1 MIKLNTTIIL
11 AFWFNVLFAQQT
23 IMGNINKAQD
33 WSVQNIDSALYYA
46 HLALSESQKLDSP
59 RLVFQSYRAIGII
72 QEDNNRLTE
81 AQKAY
86 ESALVLADKSLPED
100 DKLTIYTDWAI
111 IHKKLG
117 QYKIAQEYHLLTIER
132 AEKMS
137 NWEMVE
143 DGYHGLGTMYSMLSN
158 FNQSIQYYLLSIQAA
173 EKWGNK
179 KGIVL
184 TEQNISNIYM
194 KAGNNEMALKNI
206 AKTYEM
212 AQQLGDSLRI
222 AAVLKI
228 YGNIKIASGDLQD
241 ALVKHTQAK
250 AIFIKKGDKSRL
262 AESYLAI
269 GDIYFQLKDFKKAE
283 LSFDSCEALV
293 DLLPQYSRADFYNKQ
308 AKLFENENQWEK
320 AINSYDKTLAMTN
333 LLGFKELARGA
344 HLALGAIYSKQ
355 NKFELAYRH
364 ITIADSLGTLLSQDA
379 NQKMMTESR
388 FKYDIEKRDLE
399 IENQKKALEYSK
411 WVRLAL
417 VFGFSILSILLIF
430 AWRQMQANKK
440 ATKHI
445 ALLMKELHHRVKN
458 NIQTI
463 ASMMR
468 LQARQNSDP
477 SVSMVLMENKA
488 RLETFSL
495 LHQQLY
501 RNENVESVN
510 LRPFIESIISKL
522 KFAYA
527 IQDDKIKTHLAIENE
542 ELNIDLSLPIGLI
555 INELI
560 TNSFKYAYPSVSS
573 LEITIQINHQTLQYS
588 DNGQSLPSNF
598 DFEKNAGFGMN
609 MITSFAQQIKGKY
622 KFYQADGFHFDMIFA
637 EQ

>member
-1 MIKLNTTIIL
+1 MIRINTTIIL
-11 AFWFNVLFAQQT
+11 VFWLNFIFAQQP
-23 IMGNINKAQD
+23 IVGNINKAQD
-33 WSVQNIDSALYYA
+33 WSFQNIDSALYYA
-46 HLALSESQKLDSP
+46 NLALLESQKSDNPL
-59 RLVFQSYRAIGII
+59 LVFQSYRTQGII
-72 QEDNNRLTE
+72 FEDNNRLSE

-86 ESALVLADKSLPED
+86 GLALNIAEKSLPED

-132 AEKMS
+132 AEKIS

-212 AQQLGDSLRI
+212 ALQLGDSSRI

-228 YGNIKIASGDLQD
+228 YGNIKIAAGDLQD
-241 ALVKHTQAK
+241 ALGKHTQAK
-250 AIFIKKGDKSRL
+250 AIFIEKGDKSRL

-283 LSFDSCEALV
+283 FSFDSCEVLA

-308 AKLFENENQWEK
+308 GKLFENENQWVK
-320 AINSYDKTLAMTN
+320 AINSYHKTLAMTN
-333 LLGFKELARGA
+333 VLGFKELARDA
-344 HLALGAIYSKQ
+344 HLALGGIFSKQ
-355 NKFELAYRH
+355 NKFESAYRH
-364 ITIADSLGTLLSQDA
+364 ITIADSLGTVLSQEV
-379 NQKMMTESR
+379 NQKMMTESS

-399 IENQKKALEYSK
+399 IESQKKALEYSK
-411 WVRLAL
+411 WVRFLL
-417 VFGFSILSILLIF
+417 IFGFSILSILLIF
-430 AWRQMQANKK
+430 AWRQMQANKR

-468 LQARQNSDP
+468 LQARQNSNP
-477 SVSMVLMENKA
+477 SVSAVLMENKA

-510 LRPFIESIISKL
+510 LRPFIENIIAKL

-527 IQDDKIKTHLAIENE
+527 IPEDRIKTHLAIKNE
-542 ELNIDLSLPIGLI
+542 DLNIDLSLPIGLI

-560 TNSFKYAYPSVSS
+560 TNSFKYAYPSVSI
-573 LEITIQINHQTLQYS
+573 LEITIQINHQTLHYS
-588 DNGQSLPSNF
+588 DNGQSLSPNF
-598 DFEKNAGFGMN
+598 DFEKNTGFGMN
-609 MITSFAQQIKGKY
+609 MITSFAQQVKGKY
-622 KFYQADGFHFDMIFA
+622 KFYQANGLHFDMVFA
-637 EQ
+637 EH